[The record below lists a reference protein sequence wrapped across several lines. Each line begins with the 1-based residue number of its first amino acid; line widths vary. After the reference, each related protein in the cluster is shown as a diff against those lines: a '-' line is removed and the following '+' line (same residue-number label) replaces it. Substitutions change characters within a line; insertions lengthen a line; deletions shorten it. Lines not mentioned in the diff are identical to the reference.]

1 MAQQDWSTIEF
12 QLHKLKGIAGNIGAR
27 HLHETI
33 EKAEQSI
40 RNKLDTKAQ
49 IKRVIE
55 LLVQTLETIH
65 SAVRNVP
72 EIIHT
77 ENIDVQGLLT
87 KINEQIDNFDVEAMD
102 TCLQLLQQTEL
113 THNPSLKH
121 LYSALQNYDY
131 ESAKEE
137 IITILSNIHIAI
149 QSRDE
154 K

>member
-121 LYSALQNYDY
+121 LYSALQNYD
-131 ESAKEE
+131 
-137 IITILSNIHIAI
+137 L
-149 QSRDE
+149 
-154 K
+154 